1 MNLFKDDDKNT
12 YYLKEIPSFVKQNDY
27 IQKEY
32 NNQTGFL
39 GRKLIE
45 NPWLSDNA
53 KLNLI
58 ETAKPQYKKEIHF
71 IKSSLPYIKKGQN
84 IHNKYLSSNNKEV
97 KDQHELYLNNLGG
110 RRRRKTRKNKTFKKK
125 TRKSKTL
132 KKKTRKRNLY

>member
-1 MNLFKDDDKNT
+1 MNLFNDDDKNT
-12 YYLKEIPSFVKQNDY
+12 YYLKEIPSFVKQHDY

-58 ETAKPQYKKEIHF
+58 ETAKPQYKKEIHL
-71 IKSSLPYIKKGQN
+71 IKTSLPYIKKGQN
-84 IHNKYLSSNNKEV
+84 IHNKYFSSNNKDI

-110 RRRRKTRKNKTFKKK
+110 RKRKIRKTKKN
-125 TRKSKTL
+125 KTL
-132 KKKTRKRNLY
+132 KKKSNKTLKKKLRKRNSY

>member
-1 MNLFKDDDKNT
+1 MNFLDNKENT
-12 YYLKEIPSFVKQNDY
+12 YYLKEIPGLVKQNDFLE
-27 IQKEY
+27 KEY

-58 ETAKPQYKKEIHF
+58 ETAKPQYKKQINF

-84 IHNKYLSSNNKEV
+84 INKKYFSGRDINL
-97 KDQHELYLNNLGG
+97 KDQYQLHLNNMGG
-110 RRRRKTRKNKTFKKK
+110 KKRKSKK
-125 TRKSKTL
+125 TRKIRKEKKSNKL
-132 KKKTRKRNLY
+132 KKTRRMTY